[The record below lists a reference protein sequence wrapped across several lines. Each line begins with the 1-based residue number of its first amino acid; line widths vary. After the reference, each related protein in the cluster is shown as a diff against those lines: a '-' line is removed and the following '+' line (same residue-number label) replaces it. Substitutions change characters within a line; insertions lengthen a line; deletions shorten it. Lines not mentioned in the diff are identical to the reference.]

1 MKKEVAFYKNTWLK
15 IFSVVLAF
23 AAWLIVVEKIDKEAY
38 DTLKNIPIN
47 MQTVEESIG
56 TLGLNSITPDVET
69 ASVNISGIMY
79 AVGNMNAED
88 IEIVPDISKVTGAGV
103 YELPLVG
110 KIKNDDG
117 QVQIQSIS
125 PSRITVKFDTLY
137 TKTLNITTNINGL
150 KGDIGYLIQEEMVT
164 PSQVAITGPEAEVS
178 RVARCEI
185 QLNVDEKLSQTYSKK
200 AGLTLLD
207 KDGNVLEVGNISM
220 DIEEATVTIP
230 VLKVKEVPVKLQFM
244 NVPENF
250 PVNQL
255 QFTISNE
262 TIQVAGTEAAIDK
275 YAEIPLDYIDIR
287 SLGLEST
294 FAFNIKLPAGFWNV
308 ENIQNVQV
316 QLDSSGMVSK
326 RFNIDQINIIN
337 VPLGYQAQA
346 ITQQITNVEII
357 GPQEIV
363 ESLLAG
369 DIIAEIDLKES
380 SDVVTGQVVLP
391 VKIYAPNSGL
401 VWARGTYEAVVSI
414 AEEQPADLS

>member
-79 AVGNMNAED
+79 AVGNMKAED

-337 VPLGYQAQA
+337 VPLGYQALA

>member
-1 MKKEVAFYKNTWLK
+1 M
-15 IFSVVLAF
+15 
-23 AAWLIVVEKIDKEAY
+23 
-38 DTLKNIPIN
+38 
-47 MQTVEESIG
+47 
-56 TLGLNSITPDVET
+56 
-69 ASVNISGIMY
+69 
-79 AVGNMNAED
+79 
-88 IEIVPDISKVTGAGV
+88 

-275 YAEIPLDYIDIR
+275 IGRASCRERVFIR
-287 SLGLEST
+287 
-294 FAFNIKLPAGFWNV
+294 V
-308 ENIQNVQV
+308 
-316 QLDSSGMVSK
+316 
-326 RFNIDQINIIN
+326 
-337 VPLGYQAQA
+337 
-346 ITQQITNVEII
+346 
-357 GPQEIV
+357 
-363 ESLLAG
+363 
-369 DIIAEIDLKES
+369 
-380 SDVVTGQVVLP
+380 
-391 VKIYAPNSGL
+391 
-401 VWARGTYEAVVSI
+401 
-414 AEEQPADLS
+414 